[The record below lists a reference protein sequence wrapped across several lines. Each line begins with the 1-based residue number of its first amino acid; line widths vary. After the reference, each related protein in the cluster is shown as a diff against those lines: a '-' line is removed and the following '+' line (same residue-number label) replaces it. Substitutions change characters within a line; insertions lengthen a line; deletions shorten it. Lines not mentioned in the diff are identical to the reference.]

1 AAPPL
6 LQARPSL
13 RRSANGR
20 ALPRGWT
27 ERLLPARR
35 EGRGGRGRRRDRA
48 PRAPPGG
55 CSRLRDHTS
64 LRAGPRGR
72 RRCAPRPRSRRP
84 AGRLAAVLRAA
95 ARTYRLTSAP
105 ALRASDRL
113 EVVVGVRPSAQP
125 QARVRR
131 IRGMRT
137 RQRCLWEE
145 MTQVALVSDGEL
157 LQRIAANDPAAFDE
171 LYRRFAP
178 PVLRLALRWLRDR
191 LRAEDATQETFAA
204 VWRSAA
210 TYRPERGPGAPWLYA
225 VARNA
230 IVNQTRSRIVP
241 VAEIPESP
249 SDRP

>member
-1 AAPPL
+1 
-6 LQARPSL
+6 
-13 RRSANGR
+13 
-20 ALPRGWT
+20 
-27 ERLLPARR
+27 
-35 EGRGGRGRRRDRA
+35 
-48 PRAPPGG
+48 
-55 CSRLRDHTS
+55 
-64 LRAGPRGR
+64 
-72 RRCAPRPRSRRP
+72 
-84 AGRLAAVLRAA
+84 
-95 ARTYRLTSAP
+95 
-105 ALRASDRL
+105 
-113 EVVVGVRPSAQP
+113 
-125 QARVRR
+125 
-131 IRGMRT
+131 
-137 RQRCLWEE
+137 

-249 SDRP
+249 SDRPGPAEEAESDWVKLRVRRAVAELPEQQRVLIELAYWSGLSQSEIAGRLDLPLGTVKTRTRAALARLDELLEQNELR